1 VFLYEANTMPFC
13 EVAKQQTSLDDTVDA
28 ASSSSSSNNKGIKI
42 FYKTYGHG
50 PTKVLLIIGN
60 NNHQKIIFLFQF

>member
-1 VFLYEANTMPFC
+1 MPFC
-13 EVAKQQTSLDDTVDA
+13 EVAKHQTSLDDAVDA
-28 ASSSSSSNNKGIKI
+28 ASSSSSNNKGIKI

-60 NNHQKIIFLFQF
+60 NNHKKIIFLFQF